1 MLNGQNS
8 PARMLAP
15 ERRAHILGML
25 RGGTTLLISD
35 VARELGVSTVTA
47 RGDFDYLESEGYL
60 HRIHGGAVPVEDY
73 AASLVASRKKA
84 HLREKRAIGVAAA
97 KLVGDGETIL
107 VGGGTTTLELVRA
120 LGDRAN
126 ATVVTNDCRIIE
138 FGTRECPA
146 LTMASTGGVL
156 SRERV
161 CFYGQMLEASIV
173 DMLFDKVFIGADCF
187 NPEFGFL
194 TELEESSRVKGVFL
208 AHARTKVILMDSS
221 KVGEGRSYTR
231 FAKPNDVDMVFVDVD
246 PGGAVAAST
255 SARVVECCRL

>member
-1 MLNGQNS
+1 MAMQNN
-8 PARMLAP
+8 ATHMLAP
-15 ERRAHILGML
+15 ERRARILGML

-35 VARELGVSTVTA
+35 VARELGVSTVTV
-47 RGDFDYLESEGYL
+47 RGDFDYLEKEGYL

-84 HLREKRAIGVAAA
+84 HLKEKRAIAQAAA

-120 LGDRAN
+120 LADRAN
-126 ATVVTNDCRIIE
+126 VTVVTNDCRIIE

-146 LTMASTGGVL
+146 LTMAGTGGIL
-156 SRERV
+156 SHDRA
-161 CFYGQMLEASIV
+161 CFYGQILEASIA

-187 NPEFGFL
+187 NPQFGFL
-194 TELEESSRVKGVFL
+194 TSLEEASQVKRAFL
-208 AHARTKVILMDSS
+208 AHGQTKVILMDAS

-231 FAKPNDVDMVFVDVD
+231 FAKPNDVDLVFVDVD
-246 PGGAVAAST
+246 PGGAIASST
-255 SARVVECCRL
+255 SARIVECLRR